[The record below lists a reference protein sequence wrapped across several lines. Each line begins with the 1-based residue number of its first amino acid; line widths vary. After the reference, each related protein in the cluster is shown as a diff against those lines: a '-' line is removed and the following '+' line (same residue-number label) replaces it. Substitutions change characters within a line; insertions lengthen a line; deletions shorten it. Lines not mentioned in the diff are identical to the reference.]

1 MHPIERLRYVARAGT
16 GHDPVV
22 LVQESAAALAGLDD
36 EPGNLVLSA
45 RRLLSRH
52 PASGPLWALCGRLL
66 TSADGRRAAYE
77 FVGLLEDDPTST
89 VLAANLPDEA
99 RITVI
104 GWPDL
109 VGDAMRRRGDVEV
122 LVVDARGEGS
132 PFARR
137 LQSIDV
143 EAEEVDVDGLG
154 AACAY
159 SDVIVLEATA
169 VGGDG
174 FYAIPGSLAAA
185 SVGRATGVPVWLV
198 AGEGRVLPDAV
209 FQSMRRMQPEVDPW
223 GAADELVSLDL
234 VDVVVRPQGVSDVAT
249 AIAEPDCPAAPEL
262 LEIRS

>member
-1 MHPIERLRYVARAGT
+1 MHPIERLRYVARAGAV
-16 GHDPVV
+16 DPAV

-36 EPGNLVLSA
+36 EPGNLILSA

-52 PASGPLWALCGRLL
+52 PGSGPLWALCARLL
-66 TSADGRRAAYE
+66 TASDGRRAAYE
-77 FVGLLEDDPTST
+77 FVSLVEDDPTST

-99 RITVI
+99 RITVL

-109 VGDAMRRRGDVEV
+109 IGDALRRRGDLAV

-137 LQSIDV
+137 LQAMDV
-143 EAEEVDVDGLG
+143 DAEEVDESGLG

-159 SDVIVLEATA
+159 SDVIVLEASA
-169 VGGDG
+169 VGADG
-174 FYAIPGSLAAA
+174 FFGVPGSLAAA

-198 AGEGRVLPDAV
+198 AGEGRVLPEGI
-209 FQSMRRMQPEVDPW
+209 FQSMRRHQPDVQPW

-234 VDVVVRPQGVSDVAT
+234 VDVVIRPQGASDVAT
-249 AIAEPDCPAAPEL
+249 ALAEPDCPPAPEL
-262 LEIRS
+262 LEIR